1 MARQKSETE
10 GEKLVK
16 IVLCQVAIGLIGFFS
31 RLASCSWAGTKCR
44 AVDFSCLALE
54 LTMDDATTS
63 LVNSGNVQ
71 SPITLKLTME
81 RSIH

>member
-16 IVLCQVAIGLIGFFS
+16 IVPCQVAIGLIGFF
-31 RLASCSWAGTKCR
+31 LTGCQLQWGGTTCR

-54 LTMDDATTS
+54 LELTMDVAKTS
-63 LVNSGNVQ
+63 LVNSGN
-71 SPITLKLTME
+71 
-81 RSIH
+81 IHISL